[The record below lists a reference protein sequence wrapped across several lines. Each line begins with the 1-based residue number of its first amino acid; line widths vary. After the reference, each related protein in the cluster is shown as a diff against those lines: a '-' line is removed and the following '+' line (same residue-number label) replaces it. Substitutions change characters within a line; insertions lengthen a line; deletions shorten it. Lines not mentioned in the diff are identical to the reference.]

1 MSDRSGN
8 EFWSVD
14 SAPKKFAGQVAQDR
28 APKLLIMFSLLAVL
42 GMWAINEIPVVAAFF
57 PNDDLMLVQYAGN
70 HGIALRLFLLC
81 FFLAF
86 ATFCDDSPYRRI
98 RFGADC
104 IVTFAVVCALMDLAS
119 ILILTWSG
127 VHISIHAAEI
137 ASGIL
142 GFAIFSFKLLENGSM
157 PARISIFVNAY
168 VERKILVRLLVLTG
182 LAASLAIWVTSQ
194 DFAWVHSLRAVSL
207 LGGIGPGVFLV
218 LPVLFVTFYA
228 IGRAELRVTAKG
240 GFAPPVTVII
250 PAHNEE
256 YIIEATL
263 NAIDVAA
270 GNYHGSVR
278 VLVMNNNSDDA
289 TEDIAKRTLQGFQH
303 AVGEVV
309 NERRPGKSH
318 ALNAGLA
325 ACRTDYLV
333 RVDADTLIDPQAL
346 RLSMRHFRDPNVGV
360 VGGVPVPP
368 FGALFDRA
376 RYLEVVV
383 KHGFY
388 SVAMGAINGVV
399 GVPGMLAIYQ
409 TELPRRLGGFVEGMN
424 GEDTDISLRI
434 GCLGYK
440 LVVDP
445 KVKYISEVPATYA
458 HMREQRMRW
467 FRSIYHISARCRDLI
482 YGPDMTMR
490 GKLVLPY
497 MLINSGRRAMM
508 VPLLIFGMLE
518 LITPFDTGANLQWQT
533 VLALLVGA
541 STIVAMIA
549 SLLDGSVK
557 GILFIPEYL
566 AFRIL
571 RAYFTLESML
581 SISIANEAEHIY
593 SERALKRG
601 RPASRRVA

>member
-1 MSDRSGN
+1 MSDRSGH

-14 SAPKKFAGQVAQDR
+14 SAPKKFAGQVTQDR
-28 APKLLIMFSLLAVL
+28 APKLLAMFSLLVL
-42 GMWAINEIPVVAAFF
+42 FGMWAINEIPSVAAYF
-57 PNDDLMLVQYAGN
+57 PNDDLMLVKYAGN
-70 HGIALRLFLLC
+70 HGMALRLFLLC
-81 FFLAF
+81 FFISF
-86 ATFCDDSPYRRI
+86 ATFCDDSPKRRF

-104 IVTFAVVCALMDLAS
+104 ILTFAIVCALMDIGS
-119 ILILTWSG
+119 ILVLSWSD

-137 ASGIL
+137 ASGIF
-142 GFAIFSFKLLENGSM
+142 GFAIFSFKLLENGAM
-157 PARISIFVNAY
+157 PSRISIIVNIY
-168 VERKILVRLLVLTG
+168 SEFKILLRVIILTG
-182 LAASLAIWVTSQ
+182 LAACLAIWVSSQ
-194 DFAWVHSLRAVSL
+194 DFAWVQALRDISL

-218 LPVLFVTFYA
+218 LPVMFATFYV
-228 IGRAELRVTAKG
+228 IGRAELRLSARG
-240 GFAPPVTVII
+240 AFSPPVTVII

-270 GNYHGSVR
+270 GNYSGSVR
-278 VLVMNNNSDDA
+278 VLVMNNNSSDA
-289 TEDIAKRTLQGFQH
+289 TEDIAKRTLLGFEH

-309 NERRPGKSH
+309 NESRPGKSH

-325 ACRTDYLV
+325 ACQTDYLV
-333 RVDADTLIDPQAL
+333 RVDADTLIDPKAL
-346 RLSMRHFRDPNVGV
+346 RLSMRHFRNPNIGV

-368 FGALFDRA
+368 FGAMFDRA

-388 SVAMGAINGVV
+388 SVAMGAVNGVV

-445 KVKYISEVPATYA
+445 KVKYVSEVPATYA

-490 GKLVLPY
+490 GKLILPY

-508 VPLLIFGMLE
+508 VPLLIFGLLE
-518 LITPFDTGANLQWQT
+518 LITPFDTGAHLQWQT

-581 SISIANEAEHIY
+581 SISIAEETEHIY
-593 SERALKRG
+593 SKRALKRA
-601 RPASRRVA
+601 RPASRRIA